1 MSKPACDVQTVELGD
16 IAFEAADSGA
26 APAPSAVARPANATR
41 SIFHVA
47 SGALS
52 LTLIRLLP
60 GRTWLIAVSLTI
72 AIAGWSMEAIRR
84 RSPAA
89 NDRLMRF
96 FSAIA
101 HPQERY
107 RVNSSTWYVT
117 ALLILSAF
125 FPLRS
130 AELGVV
136 VLGLAD
142 PAAALIGRRFG
153 RTRLRTG
160 RSLEGMLAFVVT
172 GTLGALATL
181 VAFHA
186 LPWSSR
192 ITLAL
197 VAAVAGAVAELVSTR
212 FDDNF
217 TIPLTVAV
225 AATTAQLFLLG
236 T

>member
-1 MSKPACDVQTVELGD
+1 MSKPAYDAPTVELGT
-16 IAFEAADSGA
+16 IAFEAAERSE
-26 APAPSAVARPANATR
+26 APAHSAATRPANATR
-41 SIFHVA
+41 SLFHVA

-60 GRTWLIAVSLTI
+60 GRAWLIAVSLTI
-72 AIAGWSMEAIRR
+72 AIAAWSMEAIRR

-96 FSAIA
+96 FGAIA

-117 ALLILSAF
+117 ALLILATF
-125 FPLRS
+125 FPLRA
-130 AELGVV
+130 AELGIV

-142 PAAALIGRRFG
+142 PAAGLIGRRFG

-160 RSLEGMLAFVVT
+160 RSLEGTLTFVVV
-172 GTLGALATL
+172 GTLGALAAL
-181 VAFHA
+181 IAFHE
-186 LPWSSR
+186 LPWSAR

-197 VAAVAGAVAELVSTR
+197 VGAVAGAVAELVSTR

-217 TIPLTVAV
+217 TIPLTVTI
-225 AATTAQLFLLG
+225 AASAAQLFLPAL
-236 T
+236 